1 MYAVHIRNLSPT
13 RGLSNRV
20 PYEVWTGHKPDVSH
34 LRVFGSV
41 AYVNIPKKVHGG
53 KLEATLRKCRLLGWW
68 ADETKGYRLEDE
80 ENRRLIT
87 SRDVCFLEDE
97 GPNDLV
103 VIESSGSIRAADQ
116 QLEDPAAT
124 QTPPELKNNI
134 SNLHSLHDPDLF
146 LAQPPRPDTPPDLS
160 KGPDDIQAIPALVPA
175 PEPSP
180 PKTSRWAD
188 LPQREPST
196 RVRNPVDRLVGGS
209 SGNPKLDV
217 EIEEARNQRGQHRA
231 FIVLDHEDPR
241 TFKEAMNSPH
251 AKDWEE
257 AQRVEVKQLEDTEM
271 IRWVKREDIPE
282 GKSIISSKNVW
293 KTKRDGEGNVT
304 KRKNRIVARG
314 FSQVP
319 GEDFD
324 NTFASTARF
333 TTLRCLISIAAREGW
348 ELHQFD
354 VNGTYLKGEL
364 DEELYMEVPEGVN
377 IEGRESSAW

>member
-1 MYAVHIRNLSPT
+1 MP
-13 RGLSNRV
+13 
-20 PYEVWTGHKPDVSH
+20 
-34 LRVFGSV
+34 GSSMS
-41 AYVNIPKKVHGG
+41 
-53 KLEATLRKCRLLGWW
+53 RKCRLLGWW

-80 ENRRLIT
+80 ENGRLIT
-87 SRDVCFLEDE
+87 SRDVRFLEDKR
-97 GPNDLV
+97 PNDLA
-103 VIESSGSIRAADQ
+103 VIKSSGSVRAADQ
-116 QLEDPAAT
+116 QLEDLAAT
-124 QTPPELKNNI
+124 RTPPELKNNI
-134 SNLHSLHDPDLF
+134 SNLHSLHDPNLF
-146 LAQPPRPDTPPDLS
+146 IAQPLRPDTPPDLS

-188 LPQREPST
+188 LPQWEPST
-196 RVRNPVDRLVGGS
+196 HICNPVDHLVGGL
-209 SGNPKLDV
+209 SGNPKLDA
-217 EIEEARNQRGQHRA
+217 EIEEARNQRGQHRV

-257 AQRVEVKQLEDTEM
+257 AQRVEVKQLEDTET

-304 KRKNRIVARG
+304 KQKNRIIARG

-324 NTFASTARF
+324 NTFASTTRF
-333 TTLRCLISIAAREGW
+333 TTLHCLISITAQEGW

-354 VNGTYLKGEL
+354 VNGAYLKGEL